1 MKFRNMKTSTKLSL
15 LIIIS
20 IIIFGIIGGNGY
32 YFMNKMDKNSDAM
45 YKDTLLPT
53 KWQNQ
58 IEANNRAIDS
68 YVLEL
73 LITTDATVVQ
83 ELKDAIVKREKENE
97 TLVKQLEE
105 SLLSEEESG
114 YLQKYNDINQ
124 TYIKKLDEAI
134 QLSLANKK
142 DAGYVTYRDGMH
154 DRDNA
159 NVYMNKIKDYLDSYA
174 KNLNTNITK
183 DKKFSTSIIFT
194 VFVLAI
200 ILITVIGYIFTRAIV
215 KPIREIQ
222 GLMEKAENG
231 DLTAHGKYVSKDE
244 LGQLTTSFNSMM
256 DKLRDLMKQVSI
268 TSEHVAASSEELS
281 ASAVQTTEAT
291 NRISASII
299 EIASGS
305 EVQKQATNESSIAMN
320 EITTGIREVSKSTT
334 SVSELAMDTSTEAN
348 SGNHS
353 IQQVIQQMEKIDK
366 VVDNSA
372 SIVKQLGD
380 HSKEI
385 GKIIDVITTIA
396 DQTNLLALNAA
407 IESARAGEHGRGFA
421 VVADEVR
428 NLAEQSK
435 SSAEQIAAF
444 IEKIQADTSFAVDAM
459 DMGTKEVKLGMEVV
473 QEAEKGFKKILRL
486 IEHVTA
492 QTQETSAASEE
503 MSASLEQV
511 NSSMEEIASIT
522 KASSD
527 STQNVASSSEEQLA
541 AMEQIN
547 YSVSELTKM
556 AEDLLEHV
564 SKFKI

>member
-1 MKFRNMKTSTKLSL
+1 M
-15 LIIIS
+15 
-20 IIIFGIIGGNGY
+20 
-32 YFMNKMDKNSDAM
+32 
-45 YKDTLLPT
+45 
-53 KWQNQ
+53 
-58 IEANNRAIDS
+58 
-68 YVLEL
+68 
-73 LITTDATVVQ
+73 
-83 ELKDAIVKREKENE
+83 
-97 TLVKQLEE
+97 EE

-124 TYIKKLDEAI
+124 TYVKKLDEAI

-174 KNLNTNITK
+174 KNLHTNITK

-511 NSSMEEIASIT
+511 NSSMGEIASYQSFIR
-522 KASSD
+522 
-527 STQNVASSSEEQLA
+527 
-541 AMEQIN
+541 
-547 YSVSELTKM
+547 
-556 AEDLLEHV
+556 
-564 SKFKI
+564 

>member
-124 TYIKKLDEAI
+124 TYVKKLDEAI

-174 KNLNTNITK
+174 KNLHTNITK

-511 NSSMEEIASIT
+511 NSSMGEIASIT

>member
-1 MKFRNMKTSTKLSL
+1 MKTSTKLSL